1 MLDTAYYDREA
12 DIAWIP
18 TGSSGSSAR
27 VTSDEQPWGLI
38 DHDIDGTVAGI
49 EIWDASS
56 RIPSAVLDALPEPE
70 VPQNRAVSAD

>member
-18 TGSSGSSAR
+18 TASSGSTR
-27 VTSDEQPWGLI
+27 VTSDEQTWGLI
-38 DHDIDGTVAGI
+38 DHDADGTVAGI

-70 VPQNRAVSAD
+70 VPQDLTVSAD